1 MKDSYNGV
9 KLDLE
14 PNSKPYLFK
23 RIVSDGFDTV
33 LIFVLF
39 MILSASVFA
48 SPLASVYNT
57 HHENYKRVQN
67 EAVEKYGN
75 DAEAIT
81 NKLKSD
87 GYYLDEQFA
96 ANLHAYLLKLLSGF
110 IAEAAVLLI
119 VPLVSTQRGTPGKLM
134 TGIIPYNEK
143 KQTRASRPAI
153 IARFIFVFLI
163 DSAFFYLFTGIFT
176 FLLIPVIRLIEM
188 LFNKKNKTICDAVS
202 GIMMIEKLSYDGI
215 DKKTEESK

>member
-1 MKDSYNGV
+1 MRNNGDV
-9 KLDLE
+9 KLNLE
-14 PNSKPYLFK
+14 PNSKPYLLK
-23 RIVSDGFDTV
+23 RIISDGFDTV

-57 HHENYKRVQN
+57 HYENYKRVQN
-67 EAVEKYGN
+67 EAVEEYGN

-96 ANLHAYLLKLLSGF
+96 ANLHAYLLKLISGF

-143 KQTRASRPAI
+143 KQTKASRPAI